1 MPSVAGP
8 PASAPHSEQPK
19 GHAMTTAVPASTTT
33 STPRHPGPRLQVVGD
48 RTPGVPAGGTG
59 GGRVGYLVFLP
70 ADVDPVAVMTA
81 HGIRPEVHPLGPATP
96 PAPGPVPPPDPGT
109 AAGPALGT
117 AFGTALGTDP
127 EVHSDDA
134 VRVDRAR
141 RLVEVD
147 GHELDLTYLEF
158 ALLAHFV
165 AHPHTVHTRDALIS
179 GIWGYGHIGDGRT
192 VDVHVARLRRKLG
205 AAHRNRI
212 STVRRVGYKYV
223 PGRP

>member
-1 MPSVAGP
+1 
-8 PASAPHSEQPK
+8 
-19 GHAMTTAVPASTTT
+19 MTTAVPASTTT

-48 RTPGVPAGGTG
+48 RPPGTHGGGTA

-70 ADVDPVAVMTA
+70 AHVDPVAVMTA
-81 HGIRPEVHPLGPATP
+81 HGIRPEIHPLGPATP
-96 PAPGPVPPPDPGT
+96 QAPTPVPPFGLDLDPGT
-109 AAGPALGT
+109 APAPASG
-117 AFGTALGTDP
+117 ADP
-127 EVHSDDA
+127 EVHGDDA

-147 GHELDLTYLEF
+147 GRELDLTYLEF
-158 ALLAHFV
+158 ALLSHFV